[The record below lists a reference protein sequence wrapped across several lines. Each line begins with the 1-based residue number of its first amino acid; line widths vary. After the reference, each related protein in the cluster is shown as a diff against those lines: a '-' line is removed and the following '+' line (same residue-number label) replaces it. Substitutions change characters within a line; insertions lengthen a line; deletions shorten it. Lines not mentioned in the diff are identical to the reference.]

1 MRDSISNSQT
11 IIATIFLLLP
21 HVQSSLDVG
30 GKLWVVVDELVAGEV
45 QSVEHREGGQQSGGN
60 IIQLIM
66 SQIKIG
72 QIG

>member
-1 MRDSISNSQT
+1 MTT
-11 IIATIFLLLP
+11 IIP
-21 HVQSSLDVG
+21 HVQTGLDVL
-30 GKLWVVVDELVAGEV
+30 GKLGVVVDELVAGEV